1 LAELP
6 AGSVPKQ
13 PRQTVRRNFPPV
25 RPGEAPVYAALADA
39 AHAAGFATITSG
51 QIHKWV
57 NDGLLPPTAEQRSVG
72 RHGFETVR
80 LPGAENQLL
89 ALCRLRA
96 QTKSWDRLAI
106 LLWLDS
112 WQISSDR
119 LRRAMLE
126 ELGDP
131 RELGLD
137 PSRDADLDK
146 LDEYAQRR
154 GPAFARRAGLGH
166 VGPTAAADGVMAA
179 LSVTFGGAPWDEEA
193 AQAMERLAGLSRART
208 DAIGD
213 AGPWLDGPAAPPI
226 DLSGF
231 AFKAPELIRRATQA
245 ELDAARPRA
254 RALAVDMPRV
264 AHAAELGLGIN
275 IAGLGL
281 LAGPHV
287 TPAMAVAV
295 SLVFGDLGLGDQLD
309 AMTETWSGLALQAA
323 AAMPLMEAYIA
334 KHPEQ
339 RRAIRSGGLQGLADR
354 GEVVAFEPSELE
366 ALLGPTET
374 AGPDTPPT
382 AQD

>member
-1 LAELP
+1 M
-6 AGSVPKQ
+6 
-13 PRQTVRRNFPPV
+13 RRNFPSV
-25 RPGEAPVYAALADA
+25 RRGEAPVYADLAEA
-39 AHAAGFATITSG
+39 AHAAGFASITPG

-57 NDGLLPPTAEQRSVG
+57 NDGLLPSTAEQRSVG

-106 LLWLDS
+106 LLWLDN
-112 WQISSDR
+112 WQVSTDR

-131 RELGLD
+131 RELELNPASDAGLD
-137 PSRDADLDK
+137 Q
-146 LDEYAQRR
+146 LDEYAKRR

-193 AQAMERLAGLSRART
+193 AQAIERLAGLSRART
-208 DAIGD
+208 DAVGD

-231 AFKAPELIRRATQA
+231 AFKAPELVRRATQA

-254 RALAVDMPRV
+254 RALIVDMPLV
-264 AHAAELGLGIN
+264 VHAAELGLGIN
-275 IAGLGL
+275 VAGLGL

-295 SLVFGDLGLGDQLD
+295 SLVFGDLVLGDQLD
-309 AMTETWSGLALQAA
+309 AIAETWSALASQVAPMIPTL
-323 AAMPLMEAYIA
+323 EAYVSE
-334 KHPEQ
+334 HPEQ
-339 RRAIRSGGLQGLADR
+339 RAAIRRGGLQALLDR
-354 GEVVAFEPSELE
+354 GDLRSL
-366 ALLGPTET
+366 
-374 AGPDTPPT
+374 
-382 AQD
+382 

>member
-1 LAELP
+1 VQQISTAVRRRDAVVYAEL
-6 AGSVPKQ
+6 AG
-13 PRQTVRRNFPPV
+13 
-25 RPGEAPVYAALADA
+25 A
-39 AHAAGFATITSG
+39 AHDGGFPRITAS
-51 QIHKWV
+51 QVHEWV
-57 NDGLLPPTAEQRSVG
+57 MDGLLPPTAEQRSVG

-80 LPGAENQLL
+80 LPGSENQLL

-106 LLWLDS
+106 LLWLDN
-112 WQISSDR
+112 WQISNDR

-131 RELGLD
+131 RELELD
-137 PSRDADLDK
+137 PASDAGLDK
-146 LDEYAQRR
+146 LDEYAKRR

-166 VGPTAAADGVMAA
+166 VGPAAAADGVMAA
-179 LSVTFGGAPWDEEA
+179 LSVTFGGTPWDEEA
-193 AQAMERLAGLSRART
+193 AQAMERLAGLNRART
-208 DAIGD
+208 DVIGD

-231 AFKAPELIRRATQA
+231 AFKAPELVRRATQA

-254 RALAVDMPRV
+254 RVLVVDMPLV
-264 AHAAELGLGIN
+264 IHAAELGLGIN

-309 AMTETWSGLALQAA
+309 AMAETWSGLALQVA
-323 AAMPLMEAYIA
+323 AAMPLVEAYIA
-334 KHPEQ
+334 RHPEQ
-339 RRAIRSGGLQGLADR
+339 RRAIRTGGLQGLIDR
-354 GEVVAFEPSELE
+354 GEVVAFEPNELE
-366 ALLGPTET
+366 ALLGPTAT